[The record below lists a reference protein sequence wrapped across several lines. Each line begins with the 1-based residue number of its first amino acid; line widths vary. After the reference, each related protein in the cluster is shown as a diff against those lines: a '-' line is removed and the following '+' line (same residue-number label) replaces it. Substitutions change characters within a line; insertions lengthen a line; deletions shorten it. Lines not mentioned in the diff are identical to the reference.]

1 MDPSDDEIPALIEHD
16 EDVIKSAEA
25 ADGRVPLTII
35 CGFLGAGKSTLL
47 KRILT
52 ERHGYRIAVIM
63 NEFGDTADIESKTI
77 NVSSPSDPTA
87 EHSEEFLELA
97 NGCLCCSIKDLGIA
111 AIEKLMKR
119 KGTFDYILLET
130 TGLADPGPIASI
142 FWRNEEFATGLGQDI
157 TLDGVVCVVDAV
169 FGKQQMEEDTT
180 ADSLKIGESLR
191 QIAGSDMILL
201 NKVDL
206 VSPNTLTETEQ
217 LIRKVN
223 PVAPIYQTVRGG
235 IDLKHI
241 IGVSAYASGPQV
253 QDYLTMA
260 SSSKEHEHTT
270 SHKHDKECDDGC
282 SHRSNGEATHYELC
296 GISSL
301 QVTFP
306 VLTRDQLDRFDE
318 WIRTVLWENQ
328 LPRSNEQSE
337 IQVLRCKG
345 VFILD
350 TGQQYVL
357 QGVRNMYELEKLD
370 VMGDTLGIPD
380 SGKIV
385 LIGKN
390 LTNGVRRSLE
400 DVLSGKS

>member
-1 MDPSDDEIPALIEHD
+1 MHSDDDSDVPTLIEHD
-16 EDVIKSAEA
+16 NKTSSA
-25 ADGRVPLTII
+25 RVPLTII

-77 NVSSPSDPTA
+77 NVSSPDDPAA
-87 EHSEEFLELA
+87 EQSEEFLELA

-119 KGTFDYILLET
+119 KGAFDHILLET
-130 TGLADPGPIASI
+130 TGLADPGPIAAI
-142 FWRNEEFATGLGQDI
+142 FWHNEEFATGLGQDI
-157 TLDGVVCVVDAV
+157 VLDGVICVVDAV
-169 FGKQQMEEDTT
+169 FGKQQMDEDHST
-180 ADSLKIGESLR
+180 DSLKIGESLR
-191 QIAGSDMILL
+191 QIAGSDVILL

-206 VSPNTLTETEQ
+206 VSSDTLAETEQ

-223 PVAPIYQTVRGG
+223 PVAPLHHTVRGE

-241 IGVSAYASGPQV
+241 FGISAYAPAPQLRD
-253 QDYLTMA
+253 QMLMT
-260 SSSKEHEHTT
+260 SSSSQGQDHH
-270 SHKHDKECDDGC
+270 SNDHKHDETPAKHGA
-282 SHRSNGEATHYELC
+282 EATHYELR

-306 VLTRDQLDRFDE
+306 VLTRYQLERLDE
-318 WIRTVLWENQ
+318 WIRTVLWESQ
-328 LPRSNEQSE
+328 LPTSNEQLE

-345 VFILD
+345 VFTLD
-350 TGQQYVL
+350 TGEQYVL
-357 QGVRNMYELEKLD
+357 QGVRSMYELEKLD
-370 VMGDTLGIPD
+370 GIVNDVLGVPD
-380 SGKIV
+380 PGKIV

-390 LTNGVRRSLE
+390 LSNTVRKSLE
-400 DVLSGKS
+400 DVLTSNT